1 MLFLNLQITAY
12 FMELATPHTEEAI
25 KLVDKVGGIE
35 WLIQKY
41 EVDGASAI
49 KLDLSL
55 DTPLIIVPRNSRSE
69 ESVINQLSLII
80 QNFNLSIVCIFQF
93 RVCLSWRLGCL
104 TLNVIF
110 QLLSYS
116 NSGLSAFCIS
126 QLRVFPP

>member
-1 MLFLNLQITAY
+1 
-12 FMELATPHTEEAI
+12 MELATPHTEDAI

-69 ESVINQLSLII
+69 ESVIN
-80 QNFNLSIVCIFQF
+80 
-93 RVCLSWRLGCL
+93 
-104 TLNVIF
+104 
-110 QLLSYS
+110 LLS
-116 NSGLSAFCIS
+116 F
-126 QLRVFPP
+126 